1 MGPPLLS
8 IAFDKAGMLR
18 DVLLMDKLLPIVFFV
33 AASSASAFGISYA
46 PSLTSQT
53 TSAYN
58 PSKFGVEI
66 VGIANYFGGSVTADV
81 IASNLDVFST
91 SSEYVDAYA
100 IFPSSDVV
108 WTFSSTIHE
117 FSMGWSAPTFVP
129 GFTYEVFSDGSSI
142 ASGTILSSFTTIGN
156 NNAFLNYSNI
166 SGFDS
171 IRVSASGNPY
181 AVGYGTNIPAFA
193 PVPEPSTY
201 GLIGLG
207 ALGLAFVAR
216 RRKAKTA

>member
-1 MGPPLLS
+1 
-8 IAFDKAGMLR
+8 
-18 DVLLMDKLLPIVFFV
+18 
-33 AASSASAFGISYA
+33 
-46 PSLTSQT
+46 
-53 TSAYN
+53 
-58 PSKFGVEI
+58 
-66 VGIANYFGGSVTADV
+66 
-81 IASNLDVFST
+81 
-91 SSEYVDAYA
+91 
-100 IFPSSDVV
+100 
-108 WTFSSTIHE
+108 
-117 FSMGWSAPTFVP
+117 MGWSAPTFVP

-181 AVGYGTNIPAFA
+181 SIGYGTNIPASA

>member
-1 MGPPLLS
+1 
-8 IAFDKAGMLR
+8 MLR
-18 DVLLMDKLLPIVFFV
+18 DVLLMDKLLPIVFFA
-33 AASSASAFGISYA
+33 AASSVSAFGISYA

-53 TSAYN
+53 TSTYN
-58 PSKFGVEI
+58 ASEFGFEI

-81 IASNLDVFST
+81 ISSNLEVYST
-91 SSEYVDAYA
+91 GTSFVYIDAYA

-117 FSMGWSAPTFVP
+117 FTMGWGAPAFVP
-129 GFTYEVFSDGSSI
+129 GFTYEVFFDGSSI
-142 ASGTILSSFTTIGN
+142 ASGTILSSLTSGGFS
-156 NNAFLNYSNI
+156 NAFLNYSNI

-181 AVGYGTNIPAFA
+181 VIGYGTNVPASA

-201 GLIGLG
+201 GLIGIG

-216 RRKAKTA
+216 RRKLKTA